1 MLSAA
6 LNAQVHLVPNVSC
19 LVDLTFKM
27 TYKDFVVAIFISS
40 IPTNYTLL
48 SIAKSWIMWEYHQS
62 DGKMSAMAS
71 QIIGDSIVC

>member
-6 LNAQVHLVPNVSC
+6 LNAEVHLVPNVSC
-19 LVDLTFKM
+19 LVDLTLKM

-48 SIAKSWIMWEYHQS
+48 SIAKTWVTWEYHHG
-62 DGKMSAMAS
+62 DGKMSAMAC
-71 QIIGDSIVC
+71 QIIDDSIVC